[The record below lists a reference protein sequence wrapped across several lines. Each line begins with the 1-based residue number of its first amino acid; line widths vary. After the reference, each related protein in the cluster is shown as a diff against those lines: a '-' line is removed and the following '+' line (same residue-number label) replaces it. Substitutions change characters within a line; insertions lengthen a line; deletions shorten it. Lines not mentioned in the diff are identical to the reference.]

1 MPQSHITDD
10 NDSGARP
17 RVVLTRHARANL
29 ELRSISVSAV
39 EQALRKGTVVHIDD
53 KTGRFIYTLDDR
65 LGGIR
70 VVAEKEGDSIIVI
83 TAIRTEEFSDHAG

>member
-1 MPQSHITDD
+1 MPRKHTTQG
-10 NDSGARP
+10 NDRGEHP
-17 RVVLTRHARANL
+17 RVVLSQRARANL

-39 EQALRKGTVVHIDD
+39 KRALQKGTVGHVDD

-70 VVAEKEGDSIIVI
+70 VVAEKDGDSIVVI